1 MFALQSPFTTCL
13 RNIFIPWNLV
23 ASNKRESK
31 RNDIKKESIV
41 IINLNISI
49 VLRLFS
55 LVKKCSIEF
64 IDVEIDDVCVDLLTR
79 SVGVASYLVAV
90 LLFIIFVEETDFS
103 VPWTLRALLLDLQH

>member
-1 MFALQSPFTTCL
+1 M
-13 RNIFIPWNLV
+13 
-23 ASNKRESK
+23 
-31 RNDIKKESIV
+31 
-41 IINLNISI
+41 
-49 VLRLFS
+49 LRLFS